1 MKKIAFLLLFLICFA
16 LANFAQLPPSFPE
29 ADAEFVSTMQDMLK
43 KTGRDDAKENA
54 QNFASIFGPL
64 SKD

>member
-1 MKKIAFLLLFLICFA
+1 MKKIAFLLLFLICFG

-43 KTGRDDAKENA
+43 KNGKR
-54 QNFASIFGPL
+54 
-64 SKD
+64 